1 MKSSVKYENAIPRP
15 LIGVDEMAYTVNRK
29 AGLVLA
35 FRSCSSANLTAVL
48 YFKTPVV
55 LVV

>member
-35 FRSCSSANLTAVL
+35 FRSCSSANLIAVL